1 MCMLTQDALHAST
14 ALQSWALMS
23 TECLTPLHLEA
34 CCHALVIPPLCQ
46 CCGLSHEPGK
56 DLRSKAACPFSPD
69 SRHKSMYAD
78 TQILPRYDAATSLL
92 MLSTPG
98 SPHEKALDP
107 RTVRKNDTSAKS
119 MHEWMGVLT
128 VDIEEAPSM
137 SIPAAVSPLGNYAAQ
152 IQWEDGFNQVRQ
164 LRAQNSVV

>member
-1 MCMLTQDALHAST
+1 
-14 ALQSWALMS
+14 
-23 TECLTPLHLEA
+23 
-34 CCHALVIPPLCQ
+34 
-46 CCGLSHEPGK
+46 
-56 DLRSKAACPFSPD
+56 
-69 SRHKSMYAD
+69 MYPD
-78 TQILPRYDAATSLL
+78 TQTLPRYDAATSLL

-152 IQWEDGFNQVRQ
+152 IQWEDGFNQVGHHQIQGSSWRSARCMLSPEVRSHSSCCMSWVRTADRGLQQQ
-164 LRAQNSVV
+164 LPGLWLR